1 MAIRKKKFYP
11 EVVKKAIYLEGKRI
25 IEESVTKEIEEEKV
39 QKERTELLSVF
50 YDNLDKI
57 TDKIFTKL
65 EKRGIT
71 LENITETNNPVEEVA
86 EEIQHQIEDELSKL

>member
-1 MAIRKKKFYP
+1 MVVRKKKFYP
-11 EVVKKAIYLEGKRI
+11 EIVKNAIYLEGKRI
-25 IEESVTKEIEEEKV
+25 IEESVTKEIEKEKV
-39 QKERTELLSVF
+39 QKERTELLSAF
-50 YDNLDKI
+50 HDNLDKI

-71 LENITETNNPVEEVA
+71 LENITEANSPVEEVA